1 MCKLITAEHV
11 NALLGTEFTRVELY
25 KTNVKFGKYNIDI
38 VFKADDKFYILEV
51 DGVYW
56 HGLILQQLGVSTADA
71 IEVDGVKKQIRS
83 DIANIEKHRHELQS
97 RLNDHIKKSEFL
109 DLCAGK
115 ANVQLKYQHAY
126 HLTDVQISKYIKDN
140 KLIVPV
146 DNKDDIKPRDALRG
160 GKVECYVHYKKI
172 NTDTHC
178 MRGFD
183 LTSLYPSM
191 MLHNLP
197 LKDSVIV
204 DGGDNLFIQDLYTYA
219 VRINGD
225 AQ

>member
-1 MCKLITAEHV
+1 
-11 NALLGTEFTRVELY
+11 
-25 KTNVKFGKYNIDI
+25 
-38 VFKADDKFYILEV
+38 
-51 DGVYW
+51 
-56 HGLILQQLGVSTADA
+56 
-71 IEVDGVKKQIRS
+71 
-83 DIANIEKHRHELQS
+83 
-97 RLNDHIKKSEFL
+97 
-109 DLCAGK
+109 
-115 ANVQLKYQHAY
+115 VQLTYEHAY

-140 KLIVPV
+140 KLIVNV

-204 DGGDNLFIQDLYTYA
+204 DGGDMTFIEKLCKYA
-219 VRINGD
+219 ASIYGD
-225 AQ
+225 A